1 MKRKN
6 VSRITALG
14 LCGTMLLSG
23 AAGLTAH
30 ASEEEPLSFKVTT
43 VYFGDQSPENTK
55 IQEEWIKLCEE
66 KLGRKLDITFEYI
79 HTGDYTEKLQ
89 VINAGGDL
97 PDSVPLSYYICNDKM
112 SKKQLETFWKGV
124 ETLAND
130 VFMNSMSGNFAKSQR
145 KFIEIMQLAYN
156 ETSVQYAKVAAEMLL
171 HIIYLKFYNKDLY
184 DIRFYR
190 LNFETANKLMSA
202 STIEEVES
210 ISDEAFRSIFLF
222 FNVEGNHGERKTI
235 SPLIIKYLEENY
247 KNEIKIDELC

>member
-97 PDSVPLSYYICNDKM
+97 PDILTCYS
-112 SKKQLETFWKGV
+112 T
-124 ETLAND
+124 
-130 VFMNSMSGNFAKSQR
+130 NSNA
-145 KFIEIMQLAYN
+145 
-156 ETSVQYAKVAAEMLL
+156 
-171 HIIYLKFYNKDLY
+171 
-184 DIRFYR
+184 
-190 LNFETANKLMSA
+190 KLM
-202 STIEEVES
+202 V
-210 ISDEAFRSIFLF
+210 DEYGS
-222 FNVEGNHGERKTI
+222 K
-235 SPLIIKYLEENY
+235 
-247 KNEIKIDELC
+247 

>member
-97 PDSVPLSYYICNDKM
+97 PDILTCYS
-112 SKKQLETFWKGV
+112 T
-124 ETLAND
+124 
-130 VFMNSMSGNFAKSQR
+130 NSNA
-145 KFIEIMQLAYN
+145 
-156 ETSVQYAKVAAEMLL
+156 
-171 HIIYLKFYNKDLY
+171 
-184 DIRFYR
+184 
-190 LNFETANKLMSA
+190 KLMVDEYGSKGLYLDLA
-202 STIEEVES
+202 EHLDDMPNYKSYLDKDPQSQSTLFTPEGKPLRCIQLKHR
-210 ISDEAFRSIFLF
+210 SDWFRSRRFLHDDGC
-222 FNVEGNHGERKTI
+222 EKQRAER
-235 SPLIIKYLEENY
+235 SGP
-247 KNEIKIDELC
+247 

>member
-6 VSRITALG
+6 ASRITALG

-23 AAGLTAH
+23 ATGLTAH

-97 PDSVPLSYYICNDKM
+97 PDILTCYSTVPRDFTWILQSIWTRCQTTKLSWIRILRARRPC
-112 SKKQLETFWKGV
+112 LLRREI
-124 ETLAND
+124 
-130 VFMNSMSGNFAKSQR
+130 SMVR
-145 KFIEIMQLAYN
+145 
-156 ETSVQYAKVAAEMLL
+156 
-171 HIIYLKFYNKDLY
+171 II
-184 DIRFYR
+184 
-190 LNFETANKLMSA
+190 
-202 STIEEVES
+202 
-210 ISDEAFRSIFLF
+210 
-222 FNVEGNHGERKTI
+222 
-235 SPLIIKYLEENY
+235 
-247 KNEIKIDELC
+247 

>member
-79 HTGDYTEKLQ
+79 HTSHLSANPTTQ
-89 VINAGGDL
+89 V
-97 PDSVPLSYYICNDKM
+97 
-112 SKKQLETFWKGV
+112 
-124 ETLAND
+124 
-130 VFMNSMSGNFAKSQR
+130 
-145 KFIEIMQLAYN
+145 
-156 ETSVQYAKVAAEMLL
+156 
-171 HIIYLKFYNKDLY
+171 
-184 DIRFYR
+184 
-190 LNFETANKLMSA
+190 
-202 STIEEVES
+202 
-210 ISDEAFRSIFLF
+210 
-222 FNVEGNHGERKTI
+222 
-235 SPLIIKYLEENY
+235 
-247 KNEIKIDELC
+247 